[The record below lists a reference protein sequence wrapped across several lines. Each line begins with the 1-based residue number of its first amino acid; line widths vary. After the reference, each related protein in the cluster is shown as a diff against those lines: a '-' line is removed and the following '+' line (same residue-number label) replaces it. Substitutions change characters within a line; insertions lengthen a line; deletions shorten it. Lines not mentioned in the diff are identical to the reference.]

1 LYVIPVQTLH
11 SGTRRLLALQCC
23 ATALAAVAFLLASGQ
38 WDAVSAIYGGLIG
51 VLMTLLLSRG
61 VALAG
66 KMPSLRQSQI
76 VLYAGAVVRFILVL
90 ALFAIGLAAFDLAPL
105 ALVLGFVAAQL
116 VFPFTALTSRGR
128 ADTDK

>member
-1 LYVIPVQTLH
+1 LV
-11 SGTRRLLALQCC
+11 ALQCC
-23 ATALAAVAFLLASGQ
+23 AVALAVAVFMLVSGR
-38 WDAVSAIYGGLIG
+38 WDAVSAAYGGATG
-51 VLMTLLLSRG
+51 VMMTLLLSLG